1 MLSGGRLTSRV
12 DKTLVGLFVLE
23 FCSSRPCAWRP
34 AAARTGRSPAARG
47 ARSVS
52 IGCLGTAVAIGR
64 AVRRARSAPR
74 RRALLPSVAGIGAL
88 LLFAVAQGGEPPI
101 WFRWVAVLSLLA
113 VPAGFLVGLLRSRL
127 ARGGLADLFRRL
139 PTMRGEDLQPALA
152 QVLGDPTVEIVRGAP
167 VRGRRAERAR

>member
-1 MLSGGRLTSRV
+1 M
-12 DKTLVGLFVLE
+12 LE
-23 FCSSRPCAWRP
+23 FFIEATRLA
-34 AAARTGRSPAARG
+34 TGGGDDG
-47 ARSVS
+47 ALAQLEALVVAV
-52 IGCLGTAVAIGR
+52 GCLGTAVVIGVRYAR
-64 AVRRARSAPR
+64 ASGPR

-88 LLFAVAQGGEPPI
+88 LLFAVAQGGETPI

-152 QVLGDPTVEIVRGAP
+152 QVLGDPTVEIVRGHPYAGDG
-167 VRGRRAERAR
+167 RGACGRSTRRRRSSTTPRSTTTPS